1 MGKGRDQ
8 LGNKWTNVEG
18 GGGLKGGSRTKAET
32 TRSEI

>member
-1 MGKGRDQ
+1 MRKGRDQ

-18 GGGLKGGSRTKAET
+18 GALKGGSRTKAET

>member
-1 MGKGRDQ
+1 MRKGRDQ

-18 GGGLKGGSRTKAET
+18 GLKGGSRTKADT